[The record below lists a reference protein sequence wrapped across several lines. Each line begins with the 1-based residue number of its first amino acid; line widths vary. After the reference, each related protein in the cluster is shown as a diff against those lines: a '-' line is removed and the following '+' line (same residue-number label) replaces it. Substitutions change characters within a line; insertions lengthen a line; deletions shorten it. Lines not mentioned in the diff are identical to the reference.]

1 MVKYVILSGMIAVV
15 VGLSLS
21 WVINDHFENYEKK
34 CVSVN
39 TLYEAGRKTTHT
51 HTEVPCP

>member
-1 MVKYVILSGMIAVV
+1 MVKYGILSVVIAIA

-34 CVSVN
+34 CVNVN
-39 TLYEAGRKTTHT
+39 ILYEAGRITKKTT
-51 HTEVPCP
+51 TEVPCL